1 MLGALIYVGNGKYPP
16 ELVKELLAQ
25 QDRTLSPPTFSPNG
39 LYLTGVDY
47 NAQWQLPSG
56 AKNIGLI

>member
-1 MLGALIYVGNGKYPP
+1 MLGALIYVGNSKYPP

-25 QDRTLSPPTFSPNG
+25 KDRTLSPPTFSPNG

-47 NAQWQLPSG
+47 AEQWQLPSG